1 MPMRITGCV
10 SRQIGQTGPVLTFR
24 LFNIPVDVRPSF
36 LIVAA
41 IIGIRP
47 GNDVSE
53 MLAWVGLVFVSILI
67 HELGHALT
75 ARAFGS
81 TVKIELNGIG
91 GLTSWTVPPE
101 EFGPGRR
108 ALVAAAGS
116 ALGVFFGGIVWVIAY
131 FTGPFTGMTEFVV
144 RNLIFVNVFWGLL
157 NWLPIRPLDG
167 GHLLQSLLQ
176 KVAPERGER
185 IANIIFFVTAAA
197 ALAFSLWA
205 RLLLITLLAGWLL
218 VGELSRG
225 RARIRPVRQVQMSFD
240 DPPSEV
246 ESEVEPDQSDG

>member
-1 MPMRITGCV
+1 ML
-10 SRQIGQTGPVLTFR
+10 VLKFR
-24 LFNIPVDVRPSF
+24 LFQIPVDVRPSF
-36 LIVAA
+36 LIIAA
-41 IIGIRP
+41 IIGFRP
-47 GNDVSE
+47 GTDISQI
-53 MLAWVGLVFVSILI
+53 LAWIGLVFVSILI

-81 TVKIELNGIG
+81 QVSIELNAIG
-91 GLTSWTVPPE
+91 GLTSWTVPAE
-101 EFGPGRR
+101 DYGPGRR

-116 ALGVFFGGIVWVIAY
+116 ALGVFFGGVVWVIAY

-167 GHLLQSLLQ
+167 GHLLQSLLE
-176 KVAPERGER
+176 KIAPKRGDR
-185 IANIIFFVTAAA
+185 IANVIFFATAAA
-197 ALAFSLWA
+197 AFGLSLWT
-205 RLLLITLLAGWLL
+205 RQFFITVLAAWLL

-225 RARIRPVRQVQMSFD
+225 RVRIQRAPTPQMSFD

-246 ESEVEPDQSDG
+246 GTDVESDPTDS